1 MTTPIQSL
9 PADLQPAFTTGN
21 LALAQTPDQM
31 LTGLDM
37 LAALIGQALLVY
49 PPAADPGDAPAK
61 PTPPAAIADDASAA
75 DKETY
80 QTALKKYQTD
90 LAAYEMH
97 PYLAAAW
104 ASTQAPTAP
113 TIPPEATPEEK
124 AEAEAKYALK
134 QDIYAEGQKF
144 VSGLKAAIELDEP
157 MAFTAS
163 CIDRLTGQVS
173 DQVNQILHDPDYQA
187 LEAHWRGLSYMVM
200 STHTNQDLILRVLDC
215 SYDEVKAD
223 FKKATGWD
231 QTALFKKIYTQ
242 EYGTLGGK
250 PYGVMIG
257 DFAAFSAAKPDVDA
271 LERMAQ
277 IAAASHCPFVGA
289 ASPHMFGL
297 TSFTDLNKP
306 TSLSKIFGGLD
317 YLDYNSLRS
326 FTDSRYVSLV
336 LPQVLLRSPYDAV
349 NNPAD
354 GFEDFEETLGSG
366 ANQRS
371 DQYFLWGNPAYYE
384 GALIT
389 NAFYTYN
396 WLAAIR
402 GEQGGGLIEN
412 LPVYTF
418 TTAAGEQAMKIP
430 TQVMIPDRRE
440 AELNDLGFIA
450 ICNRK
455 LTNQAV
461 VFGGK
466 TIHNPPKWDNSS
478 AAGQAANASESL
490 SATLPYM
497 LNAAR
502 IAQYI
507 KVMLRDTVGSFETS
521 ATLQNMVNDW
531 LGTLVLLDDEAQQ
544 SVKARYPLRNARA
557 DVQAVPGKPG
567 YYTATVYLQPFFQ
580 LEGVEVTISLVAEL
594 PPPAAAA

>member
-1 MTTPIQSL
+1 LHL
-9 PADLQPAFTTGN
+9 PAF
-21 LALAQTPDQM
+21 
-31 LTGLDM
+31 
-37 LAALIGQALLVY
+37 
-49 PPAADPGDAPAK
+49 
-61 PTPPAAIADDASAA
+61 
-75 DKETY
+75 
-80 QTALKKYQTD
+80 
-90 LAAYEMH
+90 
-97 PYLAAAW
+97 
-104 ASTQAPTAP
+104 
-113 TIPPEATPEEK
+113 
-124 AEAEAKYALK
+124 
-134 QDIYAEGQKF
+134 
-144 VSGLKAAIELDEP
+144 
-157 MAFTAS
+157 
-163 CIDRLTGQVS
+163 
-173 DQVNQILHDPDYQA
+173 QA
-187 LEAHWRGLSYMVM
+187 LEAHWRGLAYLVM
-200 STHTNQDLILRVLDC
+200 STKTSDNLILRVLDC

-223 FKKATGWD
+223 FKKATDWD
-231 QTALFKKIYTQ
+231 QTALFKKVYTQ

-257 DFAAFSAAKPDVDA
+257 DFAQFSAAKPDVDA

-277 IAAASHCPFVGA
+277 IAAASHCPFVSS

-306 TSLSKIFGGLD
+306 TSLKKVFNGLD

-336 LPQVLLRSPYDAV
+336 LPHVLLRAPYDAV

-354 GFEDFEETLGSG
+354 GFDDFEETLGAG
-366 ANQRS
+366 ADLRS
-371 DQYFLWGNPAYYE
+371 DKYFLWGNPAYYE
-384 GALIT
+384 AALIT
-389 NAFYTYN
+389 DAFYTYN

-402 GEQGGGLIEN
+402 GEQGGGLIAN
-412 LPVYTF
+412 LPVFTYT
-418 TTAAGEQAMKIP
+418 TDAGEQAMKIP

-440 AELNDLGFIA
+440 GELNDLGFIA

-466 TIHNPPKWDNSS
+466 TIHNPPKWENSTLAGQMANSS
-478 AAGQAANASESL
+478 EAL

-507 KVMLRDTVGSFETS
+507 KVMLRDTVGSFQT
-521 ATLQNMVNDW
+521 AGTLQNMVNAW

-557 DVQAVPGKPG
+557 DVQEIPGKPG

-580 LEGVEVTISLVAEL
+580 LEAIDVTISLVAEL
-594 PPPAAAA
+594 PPPAVAA

>member
-21 LALAQTPDQM
+21 LALAQTPEQM

-37 LAALIGQALLVY
+37 LAALLGQAMLLY
-49 PPAADPGDAPAK
+49 PPASAPAK
-61 PTPPAAIADDASAA
+61 APAQPTPPAPLAADATDA

-80 QTALKKYQTD
+80 QTALKKYQSD
-90 LAAYEMH
+90 LAAYALY
-97 PYLAAAW
+97 PYQVAATQLA
-104 ASTQAPTAP
+104 TAP
-113 TIPPEATPEEK
+113 TEPTIPDDATPEEK
-124 AEAEAKYALK
+124 AEAEGKYALK
-134 QDIYAEGQKF
+134 QQIHADGQSF
-144 VSGLKAAIELDEP
+144 LGQLKAAIALDEP
-157 MAFTAS
+157 MAFVAT
-163 CIDRLTGQVS
+163 CVDRLTAQVS
-173 DQVNQILHDPDYQA
+173 GQVNQILHQPAFQQ
-187 LEAHWRGLSYMVM
+187 LEAHWRGLSYFVM
-200 STHTNQDLILRVLDC
+200 STHTSDNLMIRVLDC

-223 FKKATGWD
+223 FKKATDWD

-257 DFAAFSAAKPDVDA
+257 DFAEFSAAKPDVDA
-271 LERMAQ
+271 LERMGQ
-277 IAAASHCPFVGA
+277 IAAASHCPFVSS

-297 TSFTDLNKP
+297 TGFADLNKP
-306 TSLSKIFGGLD
+306 NSLKKIFAGLD

-336 LPQVLLRSPYDAV
+336 LPHVLLRAPYDAV

-354 GFEDFEETLGSG
+354 GFDDFEETMG
-366 ANQRS
+366 AGADLRA
-371 DQYFLWGNPAYYE
+371 DKYFLWGNPAYYE

-389 NAFYTYN
+389 DAFFTYN

-402 GEQGGGLIEN
+402 GEQGGGVLQN
-412 LPVYTF
+412 LPVFTYT
-418 TTAAGEQAMKIP
+418 TDAGEQAMKIP
-430 TQVMIPDRRE
+430 TEVMIPDRRE

-455 LTNQAV
+455 LTNEAV

-466 TIHNPPKWDNSS
+466 TIHNPPKWDNNS
-478 AAGQAANASESL
+478 AAGQMANSSEAL

-507 KVMLRDTVGSFETS
+507 KVMLRDTVGSFQT
-521 ATLQNMVNDW
+521 AGTLQNMINSW

-557 DVQAVPGKPG
+557 DVAAVPGKPG

-580 LEGVEVTISLVAEL
+580 LEGVDVTISLVAEL